1 MEVEV
6 EVKEEENE
14 IREDEEP
21 PRKRGRR
28 RKDDKSPRLPKR
40 RKSLQS
46 SMSVVRWKDVEL
58 FLLTLAI
65 YSTTLNTNIC

>member
-1 MEVEV
+1 M
-6 EVKEEENE
+6 KLGKMRSLLG
-14 IREDEEP
+14 REGEGE
-21 PRKRGRR
+21 KMTKVHGY
-28 RKDDKSPRLPKR
+28 PKGE
-40 RKSLQS
+40 KSLQS